1 MSYPDWFALD
11 TTVPYLVGS
20 YYFLIP
26 LHPSSSCFLGS
37 KVSLSEHDSALS
49 LCLGRGLART
59 SCISIKRLLQESNK
73 ISPASWSRCRKIFV
87 WCLTMNRN
95 IESPA
100 FLQAIPYFLKFF
112 EAQSEQWCFINF
124 PGIGKR
130 QFQIDLVELKNWFLL
145 SKSQ

>member
-49 LCLGRGLART
+49 LCLGRGLSRTAR
-59 SCISIKRLLQESNK
+59 IPVKRLLQQQHDIKMLQYHYK
-73 ISPASWSRCRKIFV
+73 ISVAPSGG
-87 WCLTMNRN
+87 L
-95 IESPA
+95 
-100 FLQAIPYFLKFF
+100 
-112 EAQSEQWCFINF
+112 
-124 PGIGKR
+124 
-130 QFQIDLVELKNWFLL
+130 
-145 SKSQ
+145 